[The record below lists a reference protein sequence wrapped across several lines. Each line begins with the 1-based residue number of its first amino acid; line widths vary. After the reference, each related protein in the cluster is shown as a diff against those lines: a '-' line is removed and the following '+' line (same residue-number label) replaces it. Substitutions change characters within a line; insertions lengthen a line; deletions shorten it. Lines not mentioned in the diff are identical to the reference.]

1 MIEDQ
6 SSQRPR
12 RRAQPQSPA
21 PAPAAR
27 EPVTLTKGTHRW
39 TFQCDTGDEPALLR
53 RLSELAADPD
63 APFDWFDAALVS
75 HQLSKR
81 LRPGL
86 QRIDAAS
93 AANAPSARQRPQ
105 P

>member
-6 SSQRPR
+6 PSQRPK
-12 RRAQPQSPA
+12 RRAQPACPA
-21 PAPAAR
+21 PVAR
-27 EPVTLTKGTHRW
+27 DPVTLTKGAHRW
-39 TFQCDTGDEPALLR
+39 IFHCDAGDEPALLR
-53 RLSELAADPD
+53 RLSELAADPR

-93 AANAPSARQRPQ
+93 APGAPSARPRPH